1 MKKNKKQKGF
11 TLLEYTAGAAVII
24 GVVWVAV
31 NAMGG
36 SLRDVFDA
44 ISRWANGRVSQIDN
58 GSAGGSGSGTP

>member
-1 MKKNKKQKGF
+1 M
-11 TLLEYTAGAAVII
+11 LEYTAGAAVII

-58 GSAGGSGSGTP
+58 GSGN